1 MEGGVLLTG
10 RLHKRVSLISA
21 LGEGNNWRRYR
32 RSIVKFWVPGK
43 KKDGGIAPLK
53 YQTLDEVGLKT
64 LYLPVAPCLA
74 QKKGSHRISLP

>member
-1 MEGGVLLTG
+1 M
-10 RLHKRVSLISA
+10 
-21 LGEGNNWRRYR
+21 
-32 RSIVKFWVPGK
+32 KFWVPGK

-53 YQTLDEVGLKT
+53 YQTLDEVGLNT